1 MAHHST
7 RTQRSSKLIHLPILL
22 IATVALHLAV
32 SLLQLQGIQLGP
44 VSTRIDQDTHFCEP
58 IHPTE
63 TVRQPTNAW
72 SALVFFFIPLLF
84 PSHSS
89 APTLLRGSVSRS
101 AMQWWVVVALWG
113 LGATTF
119 FYHASLSYVSEFLD
133 MASVLFAVTLFWAFS
148 VCRWFG
154 WRRFGWVAVGLI
166 FLVVA
171 VNTVGYALGA
181 SLFDTITRVAAVM
194 LVVSEYT
201 RQVVGRAKAAGGW
214 RMLWKKFCERIAST
228 TPASST
234 AVPSKS
240 STSSKTI
247 SSSSDKSIT
256 DMVDVDLEQGI
267 HRAMSGEKASRSSSI
282 TSSNPPE
289 PQAPSEPLSTD
300 LEDVRWLFAM
310 TASFFVG
317 IVAMALQSLPGLCL
331 KQDGAFQL
339 HAVWHVF
346 AALGVYYGYFYC
358 ANEPF

>member
-1 MAHHST
+1 MAHQP
-7 RTQRSSKLIHLPILL
+7 TQRVSKLVHLPIVL

-32 SLLQLQGIQLGP
+32 SLLQLRGIQLGP

-58 IHPTE
+58 IHSTE

-89 APTLLRGSVSRS
+89 APTLLHGSVSRS
-101 AMQWWVVVALWG
+101 AMQWWVVLALWG

-119 FYHASLSYVSEFLD
+119 YYHASLSYVSEFLD
-133 MASVLFAVTLFWAFS
+133 MASVLYAVTLFWAFS
-148 VCRWFG
+148 VCRWLG
-154 WRRFGWVAVGLI
+154 LRRFGWVAVGLI
-166 FLVVA
+166 SLVVA
-171 VNTVGYALGA
+171 VNTIGYALGF

-201 RQVVGRAKAAGGW
+201 RQLVGRVKAAGGW
-214 RMLWKKFCERIAST
+214 RMVWRKFCEGIAST
-228 TPASST
+228 SPAT
-234 AVPSKS
+234 ATAAPSKS
-240 STSSKTI
+240 LTSSKTI
-247 SSSSDKSIT
+247 SSTSNKGIN

-267 HRAMSGEKASRSSSI
+267 HPTGTTEKASRSSSI

-289 PQAPSEPLSTD
+289 PQPPSEPLAAEI
-300 LEDVRWLFAM
+300 EDIRWLYAM

-317 IVAMALQSLPGLCL
+317 IVAMALQSFTGLCL

-346 AALGVYYGYFYC
+346 AGLGVYYGYFYC